1 MEVVGGTETKTP
13 ARRAKV
19 NGAEKPLGRKE
30 GSDGQEAVP
39 NLTELKKGMPKAI
52 KLEKEMANM
61 RADASAF
68 YKKFAK
74 NSGLNAAQ
82 LRNAAKAYANDE
94 REGALRKAEQ
104 TSLIFE
110 ECGDQS

>member
-1 MEVVGGTETKTP
+1 MEVVGNTEPRK
-13 ARRAKV
+13 ARSRV
-19 NGAEKPLGRKE
+19 NGHEKPLGRKE
-30 GSDGQEAVP
+30 GADGQEAVP

-52 KLEKEMANM
+52 KLEKEMADM
-61 RADASAF
+61 RSDASEF

-94 REGALRKAEQ
+94 REAALRKAEQ